1 MQKDMLSVKQRVTEA
16 VRRQKSHSG
25 PLMLEVGKVEKE
37 LRDSILKLLPHG
49 FQLPDHLRLVMEH
62 LFTPDE
68 ISMLKGNSC
77 AVPVSCHKEYP
88 SISTFGVF
96 SG

>member
-49 FQLPDHLRLVMEH
+49 FQLPDHLRLGDYFFY
-62 LFTPDE
+62 LFTYLNG
-68 ISMLKGNSC
+68 I
-77 AVPVSCHKEYP
+77 VS
-88 SISTFGVF
+88 
-96 SG
+96 